1 MPTYNAQVS
10 FRIRD
15 TAGVERNLTQNAEI
29 TFTTVAELETLMETM
44 AEKLDAPL
52 LGRVVNS
59 TVTIETGVNANVKPA
74 PADDSFVGSGGS
86 VSFIDT
92 NGGAN
97 PIFIPTL
104 ARSKFI
110 NDVLDQSDS
119 EVQTMLNMWIA
130 GNNVNGGA
138 SVDFQDDDRRK
149 FTQFATGKP
158 AKKGVFV
165 TRKYRGG

>member
-10 FRIRD
+10 FRVRD
-15 TAGVERNLTQNAEI
+15 EAGVERNLTQNAEI
-29 TFTTVAELETLMETM
+29 TFTTISELETLMETM

-59 TVTIETGVNANVKPA
+59 TVTIETGVNANVKASPQ
-74 PADDSFVGSGGS
+74 PGSFVGQGGS
-86 VSFIDT
+86 VSFVDT

-110 NDVLDQSDS
+110 NDVLDQTDA
-119 EVQTMLNMWIA
+119 EVNAALNLWIT

-138 SVDFQDDDRRK
+138 SVDLQDDDRRK
-149 FTQFATGKP
+149 FQSFALGKP

-165 TRKYRGG
+165 TRKYRGR